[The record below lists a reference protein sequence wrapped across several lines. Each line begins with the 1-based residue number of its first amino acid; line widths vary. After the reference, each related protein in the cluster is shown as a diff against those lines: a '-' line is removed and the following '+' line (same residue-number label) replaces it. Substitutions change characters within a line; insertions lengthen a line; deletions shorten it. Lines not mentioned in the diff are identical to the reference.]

1 MRVVMAVASLLCLML
16 GGGAAATPEAA
27 LVIEGASRH
36 DVGRVDRGEVVR
48 HAFKVRNAGSEAI
61 SVTGMRFSVPG
72 LKARMPAS
80 IPAGQTVDWVV
91 EWETRLHSGEF
102 LGEAL
107 LNTANTESDA
117 LRVVITG
124 FVVSPIEF
132 DPVPAFY
139 LSQFA
144 GEDASQTIDVRINQ
158 ERAVAISRAESPDGT
173 AEVTVKPLSDGRH
186 YQVTATASP
195 TLPVGIHFGSAYL
208 FTNDPDR
215 PRIRLEVNIK
225 IKADLHPSAE
235 SVELGRL
242 RPAVLRA
249 NPEMLEFIT
258 GSVTVESRYGK
269 ASKLAATVDLD
280 FLEVVA
286 EAGDDDRRLGIEL
299 RPKLDQLKPGSYTGT
314 LTVGFAETPETT
326 LRLPVTVVVEG

>member
-1 MRVVMAVASLLCLML
+1 MNMQSAPLWAIGLSILLGTLSADAQDGKEYPVYEFGELAQGVIAAHEFELQNQGNQTVEVA
-16 GGGAAATPEAA
+16 
-27 LVIEGASRH
+27 
-36 DVGRVDRGEVVR
+36 RVD
-48 HAFKVRNAGSEAI
+48 FSLAG
-61 SVTGMRFSVPG
+61 VTAGITRFIEPGTVAKLRLKWDTSTYVGPWEGTMTVRFSSPG
-72 LKARMPAS
+72 HAPMTFGFS
-80 IPAGQTVDWVV
+80 GTV
-91 EWETRLHSGEF
+91 R
-102 LGEAL
+102 A
-107 LNTANTESDA
+107 
-117 LRVVITG
+117 
-124 FVVSPIEF
+124 PIEF
-132 DPVPAFY
+132 SPFPAFY
-139 LSQFA
+139 ISQFA
-144 GEDASQTIDVRINQ
+144 GESATRSIELNVNQ
-158 ERAVAISRAESPDGT
+158 ERD
-173 AEVTVKPLSDGRH
+173 VTIKSVRIPPGLGSLSVDSLTPGRH
-186 YQVTATASP
+186 YRLTVTAAP
-195 TLPVGIHFGSAYL
+195 TLPVGLHSDFGYL
-208 FTNDPDR
+208 MTDDADQSELR
-215 PRIRLEVNIK
+215 VQLNIK
-225 IKADLHPSAE
+225 VKADLHPSAE